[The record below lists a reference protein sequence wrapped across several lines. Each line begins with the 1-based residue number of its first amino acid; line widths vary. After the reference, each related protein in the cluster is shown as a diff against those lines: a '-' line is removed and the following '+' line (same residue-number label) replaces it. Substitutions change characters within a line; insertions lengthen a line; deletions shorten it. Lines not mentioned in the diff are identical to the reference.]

1 MPSASSKDFFLELHW
16 DGSGCAYCPKLLLV
30 WGFPQSRDICN
41 ILAPTAADV
50 ARLDGGRSKC
60 DVRASRCMAV
70 WGHNARWL
78 LEKGEGAWQVA
89 RMQMIV
95 LQVSGFKQRGNTKIL
110 S

>member
-1 MPSASSKDFFLELHW
+1 
-16 DGSGCAYCPKLLLV
+16 
-30 WGFPQSRDICN
+30 
-41 ILAPTAADV
+41 
-50 ARLDGGRSKC
+50 
-60 DVRASRCMAV
+60 MAV